1 MGEQSNSRVAN
12 AVMSVVFC
20 VLLGLPLSL
29 ILVDRL
35 AFDITE
41 ATGVG
46 RDTMNLEGRSV
57 AKLPELSWDSVAS
70 GSFQSGMEKWLADN
84 TAMREVCLL
93 TNAWT
98 QRLPI
103 NIAADILGFDER
115 PTKYGSSYYRSKQY
129 DALYWN
135 PIKKTDKTVSNVQGS
150 VEAYLSFAQNNPE
163 KRFFLYL
170 ASGRGAPDLTGGRL
184 FSNAVDPAFIDE
196 EILVPL
202 SENFTIIENGIE
214 TVEQYNA
221 RYYRTDHHWNI
232 DGAYEAYL
240 AIASAMGLEDD
251 VVAPLE
257 RVELDYDVYGA
268 TARTSLDTD
277 VPPEHLTDMVFDLP
291 ACTVIKAG
299 TTMDDPEDTLASL
312 ERFRSE
318 RVTDDPFY
326 NYYGKYFHGDGQV
339 EMICEEKTKGESLLV
354 VGDSFTNCI
363 DRLFLNNYDAVY
375 KYDARYTE
383 QTLQEFMDERPDIAD
398 VLFLET
404 FYDFQDPKQS
414 KLIGGVL

>member
-1 MGEQSNSRVAN
+1 MGNQHSSRVAN

-57 AKLPELSWDSVAS
+57 AKLPGLSWDSVSS

-103 NIAADILGFDER
+103 NMVADILGFDER

-150 VEAYLSFAQNNPE
+150 VEAYLSFAQSNPE

-184 FSNAVDPAFIDE
+184 FSNAVDPAFIGE
-196 EILVPL
+196 EILAPL
-202 SENFTIIENGIE
+202 SENFTIVENNIE

-251 VVAPLE
+251 IVAPVE

-268 TARTSLDTD
+268 TARASLDTD
-277 VPPEHLTDMVFDLP
+277 VPIEHLTDMVFDLP

-299 TTMDDPEDTLASL
+299 ATMDDPEDTLASL

-326 NYYGKYFHGDGQV
+326 NFYGKYFHGDGQV
-339 EMICEEKTKGESLLV
+339 EMIREDKPFGRSLLV

-414 KLIGGVL
+414 KLIGQ